1 MAYSEDTQAIIDR
14 LKAEGDLIR
23 NSETN
28 SVKSLNVKLEKFDG
42 LFQSINANVIEQTQM
57 MKAQVGIA
65 SDAAERARTQ
75 EQFDEVTPSPT
86 ANQTDDYDDSS
97 GGQKKDFN
105 NAIDKIGDS
114 LAKTFSLKNIL
125 IGAGVGFVGYNF
137 LKGFIDSYGGLRPL
151 LKELGVKDSTFN
163 TLDSIGPSI
172 EKMKTEF
179 DAFVAPEGPLD
190 NFKTNL
196 GNLNTNLASLNTTF
210 ESIRNMNWET
220 IAAVALAAFPILGL
234 SIRLA
239 GLAVDAVR
247 YKFKKM
253 TADLDKGMKP
263 DAKGRPWYYKFFGPG
278 ADDVDG
284 GTPKNYGPTGPPD
297 DGLRG
302 GQTPNPK
309 PTVKVPKNGG
319 GPPGTIE
326 GFDKSQVRLDAQ
338 KAAPNK
344 FKFDSKNRLQNT
356 KGGFTSDA
364 DALKYLQKTLDPK
377 YSKIFSGILK
387 GAGILSVV
395 ISVYDAY
402 RIYNILNNTD
412 GSYDTDDKKI
422 AGIGPIIGP
431 LFTGFAAG
439 AIGSAFGFMVGGP
452 WGALGGG
459 IVFGLAGAFA
469 SPEVFG
475 VMLAKAL
482 FGLTPSAEDKKIL
495 TGQSVEPRPKGTGIV
510 QVYAQQAWDEKNA
523 GKFDPNTGAQL
534 MKPGTNL
541 GNFGRGTVV
550 EKPGARSEYVTRLKE
565 GQELDALIRAE
576 DEYQKNQEMI
586 IELEDYLKQF
596 RSNSNLRD
604 GSLLLDGQ
612 NNNVTILNNNAPHI
626 APTVVQQGGSELT
639 QISFGGGGGSG
650 KTDSVFQYGLPNS
663 VA

>member
-23 NSETN
+23 NSGTN

-42 LFQSINANVIEQTQM
+42 LFQSINANVIEQTAM

-65 SDAAERARTQ
+65 NDAQERARTQ
-75 EQFDEVTPSPT
+75 EQFDEVTPPTPT
-86 ANQTDDYDDSS
+86 ANQTDDYDSS
-97 GGQKKDFN
+97 GGQQKDFN

-125 IGAGVGFVGYNF
+125 VGAGVGFVGYNF

-151 LKELGVKDSTFN
+151 LKELGVKDETFN
-163 TLDSIGPSI
+163 TLDSIGPAI
-172 EKMKTEF
+172 EKMKTDF
-179 DAFVAPEGPLD
+179 DGFIAPDGPLE

-196 GNLNTNLASLNTTF
+196 TNLNTNLASLNTTF
-210 ESIRNMNWET
+210 ENISNMNWGT
-220 IAAVALAAFPILGL
+220 VAAVALAAFPVFGL

-239 GLAVDAVR
+239 GLAVDMVR

-253 TADLDKGMKP
+253 TADLDNGMKP
-263 DAKGRPWYYKFFGPG
+263 DAKGRPWYYKFFGPPD
-278 ADDVDG
+278 ADVDV
-284 GTPKNYGPTGPPD
+284 PPTKPPGGPPD
-297 DGLRG
+297 DGTRG
-302 GQTPNPK
+302 GQTPNP
-309 PTVKVPKNGG
+309 TTPKKTPSG
-319 GPPGTIE
+319 GPPPGTVG
-326 GFDKSQVRLDAQ
+326 GFDKGSVRADAA

-344 FKFDSKNRLQNT
+344 FKFDKAGKLQNV
-356 KGGFTSDA
+356 KGGFASDA

-377 YSKIFSGILK
+377 YSKIFKGILK

-412 GSYDTDDKKI
+412 GTYDTDDKKI

-475 VMLAKAL
+475 TMLAKAL
-482 FGLTPSAEDKKIL
+482 FGLTPSEADKKVL
-495 TGQSVEPRPKGTGIV
+495 TGQSVEPRPKGTGIID
-510 QVYAQQAWDEKNA
+510 VYAQQAWDEKNQ
-523 GKFDPNTGAQL
+523 GKYDPATGAALLQ
-534 MKPGTNL
+534 PGTNL
-541 GNFGRGTVV
+541 TNFGRGKVV
-550 EKPGARSEYVTRLKE
+550 EKPGARAEYVTRLKE
-565 GQELDALIRAE
+565 GQELDALLQAE

-586 IELEDYLKQF
+586 IELDEYLKQF

-604 GSLLLDGQ
+604 GSKLSPGQ
-612 NNNVTILNNNAPHI
+612 SGGVNVNNINAPNI
-626 APTVVQQGGSELT
+626 APVMMQQGGSDVT
-639 QISFGGGGGSG
+639 QVSYNAGSGGGDGTSLR
-650 KTDSVFQYGLPNS
+650 VYGLTG
-663 VA
+663 AIA